1 MSSDWQ
7 NKEAQMRYTAEYMA
21 NEYKNESANMK
32 YKYNELKKTVK
43 ELIKA
48 IPQDRILWQQDVKE
62 LVDKVEE
69 QMEEDDVRD

>member
-1 MSSDWQ
+1 MNEDHM
-7 NKEAQMRYTAEYMA
+7 AARYTAEYMA
-21 NEYKNESANMK
+21 NEYKNDSANMK
-32 YKYNELKKTVK
+32 YKYNKLKKKVK

-69 QMEEDDVRD
+69 QMEKDDVRD